1 MTMLCKGGVKDML
14 KFFRNRRGQSAT
26 EYMLVLGLM
35 VALIFI
41 IGSQL
46 KKRFPEVVDKAINS
60 ITSGFDKMDKT
71 E

>member
-1 MTMLCKGGVKDML
+1 MLLRREYMRL
-14 KFFRNRRGQSAT
+14 FRNKRGQSAT

-41 IGSQL
+41 VYRVM
-46 KKRFPEVVDKAINS
+46 KEKFPGIVTKAIS
-60 ITSGFDKMDKT
+60 SVEEGIGTVSKQGQ

>member
-1 MTMLCKGGVKDML
+1 MFCKGGDKDML
-14 KFFRNRRGQSAT
+14 KLFRNRRGQSAT

-46 KKRFPEVVDKAINS
+46 KKRFPEVVDRAINS
-60 ITSGFDKMDKT
+60 ITGGFDKVEKT

>member
-1 MTMLCKGGVKDML
+1 ML
-14 KFFRNRRGQSAT
+14 KLFRNRRGQSAT

-46 KKRFPEVVDKAINS
+46 KKRFPEVVDRAINS
-60 ITSGFDKMDKT
+60 ITGGFDKVEKT